1 MHNLSELEKKQIGLR
16 LNKYLV
22 DEIDE
27 FTDKYSVNRTDVIVE
42 AIKSYLSA
50 QKEKEFY
57 DNFDKACKEI
67 NAHLNDTEKKSK
79 LQSLEEFINENEN
92 ISP

>member
-27 FTDKYSVNRTDVIVE
+27 FTKKYSVNRTDLIVE

-50 QKEKEFY
+50 QREKEFY
-57 DNFDKACKEI
+57 DNFDASCKELKSALDNPEKI
-67 NAHLNDTEKKSK
+67 SNLETLN
-79 LQSLEEFINENEN
+79 EFIDENN
-92 ISP
+92 ST